1 MKNRKYFQLTQN
13 EENADLYIF
22 GDIVEE
28 AFLDSEISPNSII
41 AQLEGLECENLN
53 VYINSYG
60 GSVSAG
66 LSIYNQ
72 LKRHRAKVTTYCE
85 GFACSIASVIFMAGD
100 DRVMNSGSVLM
111 IHNPWTVAAG
121 NSKDL
126 RKEADALDKIAQASI
141 NIYME
146 KFNLSEEELK
156 ELLDN
161 ETWLTPQ
168 EAIEFGFATKV
179 ITSEVETVSQSVR
192 QSLVNI
198 ILSKKEVSEEEK
210 TEENEEIEEVS
221 KEDEEDKNTEEE
233 KTEEVDTEEEDK
245 EDKEENQNKFK
256 KVKHEERLTA
266 FFNVIRK
273 GDR

>member
-28 AFLDSEISPNSII
+28 SFLDSEISPNSII
-41 AQLEGLECENLN
+41 SQLEGLECENLN

-66 LSIYNQ
+66 LAIYNQ
-72 LKRHRAKVTTYCE
+72 LKRHKAKVTTYCE

-100 DRVMNSGSVLM
+100 DRVMNSGSMLM
-111 IHNPWTVAAG
+111 IHNPWTVTAG

-146 KFNLSEEELK
+146 KFNLSEEDLK

-168 EAIEFGFATKV
+168 EALDYGLATAIVKD
-179 ITSEVETVSQSVR
+179 TSEAVCQSVK
-192 QSLVNI
+192 QSLMDMIASAN
-198 ILSKKEVSEEEK
+198 KEEEK
-210 TEENEEIEEVS
+210 EDFVEKEKEEEIKQRQE
-221 KEDEEDKNTEEE
+221 
-233 KTEEVDTEEEDK
+233 
-245 EDKEENQNKFK
+245 QNKTIK
-256 KVKHEERLTA
+256 K
-266 FFNVIRK
+266 FIGIMK
-273 GDR
+273 GDF

>member
-66 LSIYNQ
+66 LAIYNQ
-72 LKRHRAKVTTYCE
+72 LKRHKAKVTTYCE

-100 DRVMNSGSVLM
+100 DRVMNSGSMLM
-111 IHNPWTVAAG
+111 IHNPWTVTAG

-168 EAIEFGFATKV
+168 EALDYGLATAIVKD
-179 ITSEVETVSQSVR
+179 TSEAVCQSVK
-192 QSLVNI
+192 QSLMDMIASAN
-198 ILSKKEVSEEEK
+198 KEEEK
-210 TEENEEIEEVS
+210 EDFVEKEKEEEIKQHQE
-221 KEDEEDKNTEEE
+221 
-233 KTEEVDTEEEDK
+233 
-245 EDKEENQNKFK
+245 QNKTIK
-256 KVKHEERLTA
+256 K
-266 FFNVIRK
+266 FIGIMK
-273 GDR
+273 GDF

>member
-22 GDIVEE
+22 GDIVED

-72 LKRHRAKVTTYCE
+72 LKRHKAKVTTYCE

-100 DRVMNSGSVLM
+100 DRVMNSGSMLM
-111 IHNPWTVAAG
+111 IHNPWTVTAG

-210 TEENEEIEEVS
+210 TEEDEEIEEVS
-221 KEDEEDKNTEEE
+221 KEDEEDKDI
-233 KTEEVDTEEEDK
+233 EEVDKEESE